1 MKRVEKETYKIRLG
15 KLGIAGLEQINLKGR
30 REDLGFKYKPTFIA
44 LRKVQPWNKL
54 PRKVLAS
61 PSLEILKG
69 RRPSVRE
76 SLGIKKKKKGKKS
89 MQMLLSVPLDS
100 SKCFRF

>member
-1 MKRVEKETYKIRLG
+1 MKRRTYEIRLG
-15 KLGIAGLEQINLKGR
+15 KLGIAGLEQINLNGR

-54 PRKVLAS
+54 PRKVLAL

-76 SLGIKKKKKGKKS
+76 SLGIKKKK
-89 MQMLLSVPLDS
+89 
-100 SKCFRF
+100 

>member
-76 SLGIKKKKKGKKS
+76 SLGIKKKEEKKKHCHN
-89 MQMLLSVPLDS
+89 LRVELNNPFVTRL
-100 SKCFRF
+100 